1 MIRGVEG
8 ASLDEQVDF
17 PQRDVAEREEQPLYS
32 NLAAPQLPRKDH
44 GALRAVPQH
53 SPRVDSERA
62 HLHARRP
69 AALSARSRLSVEGGE
84 GGRAHRPSPEMT
96 RVPPFTAAPVAW
108 RGLKVL
114 CTKLAR

>member
-17 PQRDVAEREEQPLYS
+17 PQRDVAERGEQPLYS

-84 GGRAHRPSPEMT
+84 GGRARAPATRPGARQSYPPPVLTGHAASP
-96 RVPPFTAAPVAW
+96 APY
-108 RGLKVL
+108 
-114 CTKLAR
+114 